1 MACTTERVVFIVP
14 TSTPTPKP
22 TPTPE
27 IVHDID
33 IRAMLELLESNEVAA
48 EAEYEG
54 KLIRATGLVDDI
66 ERGQFRLLPLDSDE
80 LQASGMECALVKEQ
94 HSKILDLRKGDKVT
108 ISGRHR
114 GFTRRI
120 INTAQISDCRLLV
133 TGQ

>member
-1 MACTTERVVFIVP
+1 MFIVP
-14 TSTPTPKP
+14 TP

-27 IVHDID
+27 PTATPELVHDIE

-48 EAEYEG
+48 EAEYKG

-66 ERGQFRLLPLDSDE
+66 ERGQFRLLPLGSDE
-80 LQASGMECALVKEQ
+80 LQVSGMECALVDE
-94 HSKILDLRKGDKVT
+94 VT

-114 GFTRRI
+114 GFTGGS
-120 INTAQISDCRLLV
+120 INTAKIGDCRLLV

>member
-1 MACTTERVVFIVP
+1 
-14 TSTPTPKP
+14 
-22 TPTPE
+22 
-27 IVHDID
+27 
-33 IRAMLELLESNEVAA
+33 MLELLESNEVAA
-48 EAEYEG
+48 EAEYKG

-94 HSKILDLRKGDKVT
+94 HPMILDLRKGDEVT

-114 GFTRRI
+114 GFTGGS
-120 INTAQISDCRLLV
+120 INTAKIGDCRLLL

>member
-1 MACTTERVVFIVP
+1 MFIVP
-14 TSTPTPKP
+14 TP

-27 IVHDID
+27 PTATPELVHDIE

-48 EAEYEG
+48 EAEYKG

-66 ERGQFRLLPLDSDE
+66 GRGQFRLLPLDSDE
-80 LQASGMECALVKEQ
+80 LQVSGMECALIKEQ
-94 HSKILDLRKGDKVT
+94 HPMILDLRKGDEVT

-114 GFTRRI
+114 GFTRRF
-120 INTAQISDCRLLV
+120 INTAQIGDCRLLV

>member
-1 MACTTERVVFIVP
+1 MFIVP
-14 TSTPTPKP
+14 TP

-27 IVHDID
+27 PTATPELVHDIE

-48 EAEYEG
+48 EAEYKG

-66 ERGQFRLLPLDSDE
+66 ERGQFRLLPLGSDE
-80 LQASGMECALVKEQ
+80 LQVSGMECALVKEQ
-94 HSKILDLRKGDKVT
+94 HPMILDLRKGDEVT

-114 GFTRRI
+114 GFTGGS
-120 INTAQISDCRLLV
+120 INTAKIGDCRLLV